1 MSTLLVA
8 VDNSMIARKVT
19 QLASEQALALNADVV
34 VLCCVDASYAG
45 PGSTLIIEAG
55 EDPGDFGAALDEQN
69 TAEAAVR
76 MALSV
81 LHAHGVRAT
90 GRVVAG
96 ESAQTIVAQANEVN
110 ATMIVM
116 GRRHLSSFN
125 RLLKGSVSAAVIERA
140 SCPVLVDVRD
150 VKQVK
155 TA

>member
-8 VDNSMIARKVT
+8 VDNSTIARKVT
-19 QLASEQALALNADVV
+19 QLACEQACAQDAEVV

-45 PGSTLIIEAG
+45 PGSTWVIEAG
-55 EDPGDFGAALDEQN
+55 EDPGDFGCALDEQN

-76 MALSV
+76 LALSA
-81 LHAHGVRAT
+81 LHQRGVRAT

-96 ESAQTIVAQANEVN
+96 ESAQTIVAQANEVG
-110 ATMIVM
+110 ATMIIM

-140 SCPVLVDVRD
+140 SCPVLVDVR
-150 VKQVK
+150 
-155 TA
+155 AE